1 MTNDIHA
8 PSSII
13 TGRLLRAL
21 QFAATVHGGQVRKGS
36 GVPYLAH
43 LLGVCA
49 LVLDHGGGETEA
61 IGALLHDTA
70 EDCGGRAML
79 RQVREAFGEEVAAIV
94 EGCSDTLDT
103 PKPPWR
109 PRKEAYVAHLA
120 DATDAVRT
128 VACADK
134 LHNLLC
140 VVRDLR
146 AAPGPGYWKR
156 FNAGQ
161 DEQLWYYR
169 ACAQAF
175 ATGRPPAMLDEYQ
188 RTLREF
194 ESLAGADA
202 TD

>member
-1 MTNDIHA
+1 MTHDN

-13 TGRLLRAL
+13 TGRFLRAL

-43 LLGVCA
+43 LLAVCA
-49 LVLDHGGGETEA
+49 LVLDHGGDETEA

-79 RQVREAFGEEVAAIV
+79 RKVQEAFGKEVAAIV

-146 AAPGPGYWKR
+146 AAPGPGYWQR
-156 FNAGQ
+156 FNAGRE
-161 DEQLWYYR
+161 DQLWYYR

-175 ATGRPPAMLDEYQ
+175 SAGRPPAMLDEYRQ
-188 RTLREF
+188 TLREF
-194 ESLAGADA
+194 ESLAGVDA
-202 TD
+202 AN